1 MIDKYLDQI
10 ELLYGVEI
18 TDRESKEYNI
28 LKNYAK
34 YNLQES
40 LKFVRKI
47 ANFIGVGN
55 KSKLDVLLLQIELS
69 SRNPFWIKDFYYI
82 LCNEFKLFSNL
93 SSYNIKSELFMVS
106 LIDKFIRSA
115 KTGDYIKMHLY
126 INNLFNEMFELIK
139 HSQLMEDRRNL
150 DYIVF
155 KNEHNI
161 YTLNKCKHIVLNEIY
176 TGTYYI
182 ETIGKWDNKTFDL
195 NELDNKIGFDKALLR
210 MCGDKYTCRI

>member
-10 ELLYGVEI
+10 ELLYGVKL
-18 TDRESKEYNI
+18 TDRESKEYHI
-28 LKNYAK
+28 LKSYDK

-40 LKFVRKI
+40 LKFIRKI
-47 ANFIGVGN
+47 ANFIGVDN
-55 KSKLDVLLLQIELS
+55 KSKLEVFLLQIELS
-69 SRNPFWIKDFYYI
+69 SRNPFWIRDFYYI
-82 LCNEFKLFSNL
+82 LCNEFKLFSKLN
-93 SSYNIKSELFMVS
+93 SYNIKSELYMGGM
-106 LIDKFIRSA
+106 IDKFIRSA
-115 KTGDYIKMHLY
+115 KAGDYSKMHSC
-126 INNLFNEMFELIK
+126 IDNLFNAMFDLIR

-150 DYIVF
+150 DYVVF

-161 YTLNKCKHIVLNEIY
+161 YTLNKCKHIVLNEIQ
-176 TGTYYI
+176 TGTYDI